1 MQMKSTE
8 HFKTESS
15 ISGFCFVLIYL
26 SVGEKGRLSWGRTC
40 FGRASFF
47 NPFTAKACR
56 AVTWKKANISAKFE
70 TIKAFSPFTS
80 ACKKISN
87 KMLNIESR
95 FVIGQSNILSTGVY
109 VCTFQKKFDRLWQRR
124 G

>member
-1 MQMKSTE
+1 MQMKSTG

-15 ISGFCFVLIYL
+15 ISGFGFVLFYL

-56 AVTWKKANISAKFE
+56 AVARKKANKSAKFE
-70 TIKAFSPFTS
+70 TIKTFSPFTP
-80 ACKKISN
+80 ARKKISN

-109 VCTFQKKFDRLWQRR
+109 VCTFQPGNLT